1 MKTQNNV
8 SAYLC
13 RVIGE
18 CPQRVARFHDS
29 TVRRTKAF
37 AIAIHIPVFL
47 WLATGYLIASNVFQQ
62 SFEVSAVIALVCG
75 GLIYMV
81 ERLVLATPK
90 IWYVNLSRVLIGVVI
105 SILGATAVDLVI
117 FDREVTLQLSQA
129 QEAKLVAEQDTRIAK
144 LTAEVDRKKTDW
156 MKARDAAN
164 CEANGTCGSMVRSV
178 GPVYRELARQ
188 AEFLR
193 TEYVKAQDQLIQEQQ
208 ANRQALL
215 QWRESPPSAA
225 GAGLLARI
233 EALHDYT
240 RQNNAALV
248 AWILFFALV
257 LFMELMVVFCKLVFG
272 ETVDDEIDRIRE
284 KISHKKAVDY
294 MQAVTSPV
302 AHALNL
308 VETSYQ

>member
-1 MKTQNNV
+1 MNHQTEI

-18 CPQRVARFHDS
+18 STQRVARLHPS
-29 TVRRTKAF
+29 TIRRTKAF

-47 WLATGYLIASNVFQQ
+47 WLATGYLIASNVFEQTK
-62 SFEVSAVIALVCG
+62 EVASVIALLCG
-75 GLIYMV
+75 TLIYMV

-90 IWYVNLSRVLIGVVI
+90 IWYVNVSRVLIGVVI

-117 FDREVTLQLSQA
+117 FDREVTKQLLETREADLISR
-129 QEAKLVAEQDTRIAK
+129 QEASVGKLQADVAQ
-144 LTAEVDRKKTDW
+144 KKADW
-156 MKARDAAN
+156 FKATEAAN
-164 CEANGTCGSMVRSV
+164 CEANGTCGSKVRSV

-193 TEYVKAQDQLIQEQQ
+193 MEYLKAQDHLTEQHSANLRALAQL
-208 ANRQALL
+208 
-215 QWRESPPSAA
+215 RETPPSASEF
-225 GAGLLARI
+225 GLLARI

-240 RQNNAALV
+240 QKNSAART
-248 AWILFFALV
+248 AWLLFFVLV
-257 LFMELMVVFCKLVFG
+257 LFLELMVVFCKLVFG

-302 AHALNL
+302 ANALDL
-308 VETSYQ
+308 VEASYR